1 MEETNY
7 RIQNRIQGELHFLDG
22 QTLCAMLALNK
33 HVWKTW
39 VNIYLNS
46 HHPILQHF
54 QILPLWDLTSFVC
67 NVLSYFGLYGLG
79 RRNLKAKV
87 CQLYLFSALVYSLSG
102 FKRWILYPL
111 SLQNLKR
118 IQRLELNLVKHLEG
132 FLAFLEGTFTSM
144 NIPLKKWRVLTP
156 TPKEWDKSCTY
167 ITHT

>member
-39 VNIYLNS
+39 VNMYLNS

-79 RRNLKAKV
+79 RRNLRAKF

-102 FKRWILYPL
+102 SERWILYPL
-111 SLQNLKR
+111 SLQNLKI
-118 IQRLELNLVKHLEG
+118 IQRLELNLVKHLDELSSVFRGHLHIYEHPSKKVEG
-132 FLAFLEGTFTSM
+132 SYTNS
-144 NIPLKKWRVLTP
+144 
-156 TPKEWDKSCTY
+156 
-167 ITHT
+167 